1 MKIHDSNSGT
11 FLSMIQF
18 YICHDSR
25 DFLKTAIEN
34 CIKTAGLYKSKNTIT
49 GELPPLDVR
58 GEYDDNSRC
67 EVHDRF

>member
-1 MKIHDSNSGT
+1 MVPFRFLKSKSRILYLKIHDSNSGT

-49 GELPPLDVR
+49 GRVTAF
-58 GEYDDNSRC
+58 GC
-67 EVHDRF
+67 